1 MCYLPS
7 RTLVLLSVPVFVT
20 LAISICQELLGF
32 VENTSNSL
40 CKKVHLI
47 AFLLFLTELES
58 FRRLLS
64 SNRRLWKRRP
74 PHGAR
79 CLATE

>member
-1 MCYLPS
+1 MCYLPN

-32 VENTSNSL
+32 VENTSSSL

-47 AFLLFLTELES
+47 AFLLLLTELES

-64 SNRRLWKRRP
+64 SNRRL
-74 PHGAR
+74 
-79 CLATE
+79 